1 MGMTDGVTGD
11 GKPDNRLRKRLTVR
25 FTVSFGVGAP
35 ERTAFTGNVS
45 EHGLLLNT
53 NQVYPAGTVLKL
65 KIETPEHLTFPL
77 VGRVIWAKKVPRHL
91 LRVRQSAMGLHIE
104 EPSANWREFCEN
116 WDSGG

>member
-1 MGMTDGVTGD
+1 MPGAVAGG
-11 GKPDNRLRKRLTVR
+11 GKPDNRLHKRLTVR
-25 FTVSFGVGAP
+25 FTVSFGVDAP

-53 NQVYPAGTVLKL
+53 NHVYPPGTVLKL
-65 KIETPEHLTFPL
+65 KIETPEHQTFPL
-77 VGRVIWAKKVPRHL
+77 VGRVVWAKKVPQRL
-91 LRVRQSAMGLHIE
+91 LRIRKSVMGLYIE